1 MRTIKFQI
9 RLHTGQIDQLS
20 MEAERV
26 LIGSG
31 AHCEI
36 RLPVDQARVE
46 HVLIE
51 LGPAGIFARALNFDP
66 PPTINNIPFQQAP
79 LPPGAVLGVGGCQI
93 LRVAEGAAG
102 GPWPEEEDEPDDDIA
117 MAIIVP
123 SACTPSSDDAAEAR
137 RPRPA
142 GPELWQAAVAA
153 CPYSGS
159 QALAFAREK
168 MAVADAKRERRPFH
182 VQDGVQAVPTYE
194 AAAVCFRAGGD
205 NGSGNLAEESAKFLR
220 RDITDDFRTRRVRLD
235 HAGGEDHVSAQGS
248 PGSPT
253 IQRASGRLHHMAVV
267 SKQVELKAG
276 AKNRS
281 RAHLCLPAL
290 GESSLQP
297 TTPAEKA
304 QADMDVQGGHDGQA
318 LDRGK
323 AFASMG
329 DTRAPVP
336 RGRLEQGADRARSSP
351 APPGLRPDR
360 ALPLGDQHAENHL
373 EASRRRARFV
383 VGTLYVAIGRPRT
396 PRESRDCRAH
406 VPDARRTARS
416 RSSGQRE
423 RRVGADRHFASIS
436 ASTRWRAHRRSTRLA

>member
-1 MRTIKFQI
+1 MRTLKFQI

-93 LRVAEGAAG
+93 VVEITEGAPGTVG
-102 GPWPEEEDEPDDDIA
+102 GPKKKTSPLMLIA

-123 SACTPSSDDAAEAR
+123 VGLYTILVEEPVEAQKAS
-137 RPRPA
+137 PKQA
-142 GPELWQAAVAA
+142 PELWQAPVAS
-153 CPYSGS
+153 CPYNGG

-205 NGSGNLAEESAKFLR
+205 AASATLAEESAKFLR

-235 HAGGEDHVSAQGS
+235 HALAIEDFVSAQKEVRVLLQFTEGK
-248 PGSPT
+248 
-253 IQRASGRLHHMAVV
+253 SGDYVTWLSSLDR
-267 SKQVELKAG
+267 KLKLKVG
-276 AKNRS
+276 AKKS
-281 RAHLCLPAL
+281 
-290 GESSLQP
+290 
-297 TTPAEKA
+297 
-304 QADMDVQGGHDGQA
+304 
-318 LDRGK
+318 
-323 AFASMG
+323 
-329 DTRAPVP
+329 
-336 RGRLEQGADRARSSP
+336 
-351 APPGLRPDR
+351 
-360 ALPLGDQHAENHL
+360 
-373 EASRRRARFV
+373 
-383 VGTLYVAIGRPRT
+383 
-396 PRESRDCRAH
+396 
-406 VPDARRTARS
+406 
-416 RSSGQRE
+416 
-423 RRVGADRHFASIS
+423 
-436 ASTRWRAHRRSTRLA
+436 